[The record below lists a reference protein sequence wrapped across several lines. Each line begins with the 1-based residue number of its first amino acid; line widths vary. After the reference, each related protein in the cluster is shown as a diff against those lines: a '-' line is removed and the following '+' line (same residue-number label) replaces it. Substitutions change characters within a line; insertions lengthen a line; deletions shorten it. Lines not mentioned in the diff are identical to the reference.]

1 MYSKFQ
7 KIEKAGSV
15 FLLFLIYSLS
25 SVQLCHAQLGDKNV
39 SDLFDLDGSLYILNM
54 WGEQASS
61 NQEVFK
67 MAFNILEKEKTSS
80 FADLYQNREFM
91 ELCLKHGL
99 VHLGGPMLG
108 DITSDGVKIWVQTL
122 KPSKVEIRVV
132 SDKGEKIFGPVSSKL
147 EEDLAVIIQISGLQ
161 ASKNYPYSLYMD
173 GVKVDLPYTA
183 SFTTLPASA
192 SLSDVR
198 IAFGT
203 CPHRWGLGNPGQA
216 QQILARKPM
225 AMLLGGDIAAQDR
238 DNHIGLHR
246 ADYLMRDFTPAW
258 KKLAAS
264 VPMYATW
271 DDHDYF
277 NNDKWGIPPGYT
289 LEDKEAVWRIF
300 KKSWNNPSY
309 GLEDNGKGLFFRTR
323 IGPADVIMLDNRYFR
338 TGEKGSFLG
347 DEQMKWLET
356 QLLDCKGPFIIL
368 SCGTMWSDYIS
379 RGKDS
384 WGVNDPDGR
393 EYIFNLIEK
402 NKIGGVLLISGDRH
416 SARGFRIPRPSG
428 FNFYEFT
435 PASLGGRSQG
445 SNWPATRPDWDTQ
458 LFGFSGVYAFGEFSF
473 NTGLT
478 DPEVTFRLI
487 RDDGEVLYETTLKR
501 SELTPQ

>member
-1 MYSKFQ
+1 M
-7 KIEKAGSV
+7 
-15 FLLFLIYSLS
+15 
-25 SVQLCHAQLGDKNV
+25 
-39 SDLFDLDGSLYILNM
+39 FDLDGSLYILNM
-54 WGEQASS
+54 WGKQDSYR
-61 NQEVFK
+61 QEIFK
-67 MAFNILEKEKTSS
+67 MAFNILEKEKSSS
-80 FADLYQNREFM
+80 FSDLYKNRKFRQ
-91 ELCLKHGL
+91 LCKKHGV

-108 DITSDGVKIWVQTL
+108 DITADGVKIWVQTL
-122 KPSKVEIRVV
+122 KPSKVEIRVGT
-132 SDKGEKIFGPVSSKL
+132 DKGEQSFGPVFSKI
-147 EEDLAVIIQISGLQ
+147 EEDLAVIIQVSGLK
-161 ASKNYPYSLYMD
+161 AGTHYPYTLYID
-173 GVKVDLPYTA
+173 GTKVDLSFSA

-192 SLSDVR
+192 SVQNAR

-203 CPHRWGLGNPGQA
+203 CFHRWGLGNPGQA

-225 AMLLGGDIAAQDR
+225 AMLLGGDIAVQDR
-238 DNHIGLHR
+238 ENHIGLHR
-246 ADYLMRDFTPAW
+246 ADYLLRDFTPAW
-258 KKLAAS
+258 KELAAS

-309 GLEDNGKGLFFRTR
+309 GLEENGEGLFFRTR

-393 EYIFNLIEK
+393 EQIFDLIEK

-445 SNWPATRPDWDTQ
+445 GNWPATHPDWETQ

-473 NTGLT
+473 NTKPA
-478 DPEVTFRLI
+478 DPEVTFSLI
-487 RDDGEVLYETTLKR
+487 RDDGEILYQLTLKR
-501 SELTPQ
+501 SELTP

>member
-1 MYSKFQ
+1 MYIIYK
-7 KIEKAGSV
+7 KLTKNILV
-15 FLLFLIYSLS
+15 FLLFLMCFTLYS
-25 SVQLCHAQLGDKNV
+25 QLCQAQLGDKNV
-39 SDLFDLDGSLYILNM
+39 SDLVGLDGSLYILNM
-54 WGEQASS
+54 WGEQSSS
-61 NQEVFK
+61 NQEIFK
-67 MAFNILEKEKTSS
+67 MAYALFEKERSSS
-80 FADLYQNREFM
+80 FSDLYQNQEFM
-91 ELCLKHGL
+91 QLCEKHGV

-108 DITSDGVKIWVQTL
+108 DITSEGVKVWVQTL
-122 KPSKVEIRVV
+122 KPSKVEIHLLSDNGEVV
-132 SDKGEKIFGPVSSKL
+132 FGSEVSRL
-147 EEDLAVIIQISGLQ
+147 EDDLAVIIQISGLQ
-161 ASKNYPYSLYMD
+161 SGKRYPYRLYID
-173 GVKVDLPYTA
+173 DAIVDLPFDA
-183 SFTTLPASA
+183 SITTLPS
-192 SLSDVR
+192 SGTLRDVR

-203 CPHRWGLGNPGQA
+203 CFHRWGLGNPGQA
-216 QQILARKPM
+216 QQILSRKPM

-246 ADYLMRDFTPAW
+246 ADYLLRDFTPAW
-258 KKLAAS
+258 KELSAS
-264 VPMYATW
+264 VPMFATW

-277 NNDKWGIPPGYT
+277 NNDKWGIPAGYM

-309 GLEDNGKGLFFRTR
+309 GLEENGKGLFFRTR

-356 QLLDCKGPFIIL
+356 ELLDCKGPFIIL

-384 WGVNDPDGR
+384 WGANDPNGR
-393 EYIFNLIEK
+393 DHIFNFIER

-416 SARGFRIPRPSG
+416 GARGFRIPRPSG

-435 PASLGGRSQG
+435 PASLGGRKQG
-445 SNWPATRPDWDTQ
+445 SNWPATHPDWNTQ

-473 NTGLT
+473 NTESP
-478 DPEVTFRLI
+478 DPEVTFSLI
-487 RDDGEVLYETTLKR
+487 RDDGDVLYEMTLRR
-501 SELTPQ
+501 SELTP

>member
-1 MYSKFQ
+1 MSPINHKKQ
-7 KIEKAGSV
+7 KTIPG
-15 FLLFLIYSLS
+15 FLLIIMYFLFSA
-25 SVQLCHAQLGDKNV
+25 QLCHAQFGDKNV
-39 SDLFDLDGSLYILNM
+39 SDLFDLDGSLFIMNM
-54 WGEQASS
+54 WGEVPAYR
-61 NQEVFK
+61 QEIFK
-67 MAFNILEKEKTSS
+67 MAFNILEKEKSAS
-80 FADLYQNREFM
+80 FSDLYKNREFM
-91 ELCLKHGL
+91 QLCKKHGI

-108 DITSDGVKIWVQTL
+108 DITTDGVKIWVQTL

-132 SDKGEKIFGPVSSKL
+132 TDKGEQTYGPISSKP
-147 EEDLAVIIQISGLQ
+147 EEDLAVIIKISGLQ
-161 ASKNYPYSLYMD
+161 SGKTHSYKLYID
-173 GVKVDLPYTA
+173 GAKVDLPFDA
-183 SFTTLPASA
+183 SFTTLPA
-192 SLSDVR
+192 DVSVR
-198 IAFGT
+198 DAKIAFGT
-203 CPHRWGLGNPGQA
+203 CFHRWGLGNPGQA
-216 QQILARKPM
+216 QQILARKPL
-225 AMLLGGDIAAQDR
+225 AMLLGGDIAVQDR

-246 ADYLMRDFTPAW
+246 ADYLLRDFTPAW
-258 KKLAAS
+258 NKVAAS

-289 LEDKEAVWRIF
+289 LKDKESVWRIF

-309 GLEDNGKGLFFRTR
+309 GLEENGKGLFFRTR

-347 DEQMKWLET
+347 DVQMKWLEA
-356 QLLDCKGPFIIL
+356 QLLDCQGPFIIL

-416 SARGFRIPRPSG
+416 GARGFRIPRPSG

-445 SNWPATRPDWDTQ
+445 SNWPPTHPDWETQ
-458 LFGFSGVYAFGEFSF
+458 LFGFSEVYAFGEFSF
-473 NTGLT
+473 NTQAV
-478 DPEVTFRLI
+478 DPEVTFSLI
-487 RDDGEVLYETTLKR
+487 RDDGEILYQLTLKR
-501 SELTPQ
+501 SELTP